1 MIFMK
6 DHELESNTPAPVR
19 KVIQSV
25 SKNPTMEQLQA
36 MTTDQLVKLLLSPDM
51 AKPVNSV
58 LRQQVIKFLQ
68 EREGNAFVQRLLGKP
83 APGKSK

>member
-1 MIFMK
+1 MK
-6 DHELESNTPAPVR
+6 DHELENKTPAPVR

-25 SKNPTMEQLQA
+25 SKTPTMEQLQA
-36 MTTDQLVKLLLSPDM
+36 MTTDQLVKLLMSPEL
-51 AKPVNSV
+51 AKPVNSI

-68 EREGNAFVQRLLGKP
+68 EREGNAFVQRLLGKT